1 MGVRLHHRW
10 GRFGGGV
17 LANCLNEA
25 ERSGRARFVDVSI
38 MPMVLRGN
46 TNAPIIMIAE
56 RATDFIKEDHR

>member
-10 GRFGGGV
+10 GQFGVGV

-25 ERSGRARFVDVSI
+25 ERSGRARVVDVSI
-38 MPMVLRGN
+38 IPMVLSGN

-56 RATDFIKEDHR
+56 RATDFIRKDHR